1 MPTKY
6 LAGIV
11 MPTKS
16 LAGIKIKNNACK
28 IFNKKYNF

>member
-16 LAGIKIKNNACK
+16 LDGIKIKNNANN
-28 IFNKKYNF
+28 FN